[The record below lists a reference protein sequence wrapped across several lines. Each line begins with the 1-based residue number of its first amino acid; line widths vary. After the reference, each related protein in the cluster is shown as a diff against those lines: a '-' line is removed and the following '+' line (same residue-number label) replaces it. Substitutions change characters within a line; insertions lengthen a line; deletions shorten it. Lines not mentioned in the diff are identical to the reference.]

1 MVKSGFG
8 IFIAFLVLLFTGILT
23 AQDTND
29 SQNKNRDL
37 NKDPFL
43 QDENAT
49 SQVWVDDLKNKL
61 SLSDDQAT
69 QLSDILF
76 RYNRESSILQDTPE
90 TIGNT
95 RSELQKRYSTEIEG
109 ILDENQ
115 KTQWQSYK
123 DSWWNS
129 VNSGA
134 KHEGTEINRDY
145 HNKMDKDSDKDNPPD
160 ENETD
165 PDIK

>member
-1 MVKSGFG
+1 MAKSGFG
-8 IFIAFLVLLFTGILT
+8 IFVAFFVLFFTAALI

-29 SQNKNRDL
+29 SKKKDREF

-61 SLSDDQAT
+61 NLSDDQT
-69 QLSDILF
+69 VQLSDILF
-76 RYNRESSILQDTPE
+76 RYNRESSTLQDTPE
-90 TIGNT
+90 TIGKT

-123 DSWWNS
+123 DTWWNS

-134 KHEGTEINRDY
+134 KHKGTEINRDY
-145 HNKMDKDSDKDNPPD
+145 QNKMGTDSDMKNPPD
-160 ENETD
+160 DTETD
-165 PDIK
+165 PETK